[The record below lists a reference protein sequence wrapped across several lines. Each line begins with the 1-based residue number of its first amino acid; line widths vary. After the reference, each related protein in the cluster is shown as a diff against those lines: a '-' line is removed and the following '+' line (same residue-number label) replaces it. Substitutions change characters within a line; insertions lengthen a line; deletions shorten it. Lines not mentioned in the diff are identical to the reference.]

1 MEHTRD
7 AYSVRDN
14 FFIQFCVLL
23 TDLDAGSY
31 KFVVTTPLPWAFEP

>member
-23 TDLDAGSY
+23 TDLDAG
-31 KFVVTTPLPWAFEP
+31 AFERAYLNELTLRVMN